1 MNRRERVILLLL
13 TAALLVGV
21 GVSYYR
27 RAALRRQVALNPIAV
42 VRDTAAGCSLDPA
55 AVAPPVDL
63 NQAAQ
68 RQLDGLPGVGPVLAG
83 RIVEYRERKGG
94 FRSVSEL
101 RAVSGIG
108 EKRYAALKDL
118 VTVGAPAVGVDS
130 GR

>member
-1 MNRRERVILLLL
+1 MNRRERAILLLL

-21 GVSYYR
+21 GVSYCR
-27 RAALRRQVALNPIAV
+27 RAALRRRAARSPIAV
-42 VRDTAAGCSLDPA
+42 VQDTAAGISLDPETA
-55 AVAPPVDL
+55 APPVDL
-63 NQAAQ
+63 NQATP

-83 RIVEYRERKGG
+83 RIVDYRQRKGG

-118 VTVGAPAVGVDS
+118 VTVGSRGAAAGS